1 MIKGVLRSCLVL
13 MPYQWHKTWSR
24 CTTRCKKTGALHAP
38 TTFGAAAELHGACDH
53 LYKDGDKTIV
63 GEGKD
68 KREDIY
74 DAVAS
79 DLTTHPVR
87 WLNTMKIH
95 QNVNSLFALAC
106 TRAINALRAGATTPG
121 ASRTEDTACVTELRL
136 RLTWPAVVRLAAAT
150 TLTLRFIPYE
160 LSPFPC
166 ALLSPMHPHYD
177 QCPYSCRVAS
187 QRHQLYAQ
195 LLSCQSVSC
204 YHPYVA
210 SGGVSSPD

>member
-136 RLTWPAVVRLAAAT
+136 RLTWPAVVRLAAT
-150 TLTLRFIPYE
+150 TEQWAQRRR
-160 LSPFPC
+160 S
-166 ALLSPMHPHYD
+166 ALCH
-177 QCPYSCRVAS
+177 
-187 QRHQLYAQ
+187 
-195 LLSCQSVSC
+195 
-204 YHPYVA
+204 
-210 SGGVSSPD
+210 

>member
-1 MIKGVLRSCLVL
+1 MADAPPAPPPDDGPDNQGGAALVPRADAVPVAQVDVVTVHYTL
-13 MPYQWHKTWSR
+13 QENVV
-24 CTTRCKKTGALHAP
+24 GAP

-95 QNVNSLFALAC
+95 QNANSLFDR
-106 TRAINALRAGATTPG
+106 TRLHTRHK
-121 ASRTEDTACVTELRL
+121 
-136 RLTWPAVVRLAAAT
+136 
-150 TLTLRFIPYE
+150 
-160 LSPFPC
+160 C
-166 ALLSPMHPHYD
+166 A
-177 QCPYSCRVAS
+177 
-187 QRHQLYAQ
+187 
-195 LLSCQSVSC
+195 
-204 YHPYVA
+204 
-210 SGGVSSPD
+210 